1 MSLAQDLNGGSSYR
15 QAVFT
20 GLKNVSSR
28 YPEPGGKV
36 FWHFYSGINFEVI
49 NNFYG
54 PVGPRGR
61 WVGREERV
69 IKTKQ
74 VVRAYPLSYSP

>member
-1 MSLAQDLNGGSSYR
+1 MIGGSYR

-20 GLKNVSSR
+20 GLKNVSDR
-28 YPEPGGKV
+28 CPEPCGKA
-36 FWHFYSGINFEVI
+36 FWHFYSGVIFEVI

-54 PVGPRGR
+54 PVGARGR

-74 VVRAYPLSYSP
+74 VVRAYPLSCSP